1 VSRSPVP
8 LVVKAGSRDHGLR
21 RVRGATGWIAALAA
35 AGGFALAG
43 GYAVALPGKAYSR
56 VASTNT
62 GSGQSAFG
70 QPAPPPTTPAAAAN
84 HPTAAAGPRHATSG
98 HKHRAHALQPPAQAP
113 TPAQAPPATVSG
125 AS

>member
-8 LVVKAGSRDHGLR
+8 LMVKASSRDHGLR

-35 AGGFALAG
+35 LGGLTLAG
-43 GYAVALPGKAYSR
+43 GYAVALPGKPSSR
-56 VASTNT
+56 AASTTT

-70 QPAPPPTTPAAAAN
+70 QPVPPSTT
-84 HPTAAAGPRHATSG
+84 PRHATSS

-113 TPAQAPPATVSG
+113 APAQAPPATVSG